1 MDIAW
6 EDLEDIGMTRLGHQK
21 RFMLGV
27 KRLKDMKKG
36 LFQANLNSSTVISSP
51 NNHRLIPPSTP
62 VRQSSGLTNHR
73 RPSVPIRQTKST
85 LERCNSLENNSIQ
98 PTQLT
103 IRK

>member
-1 MDIAW
+1 
-6 EDLEDIGMTRLGHQK
+6 
-21 RFMLGV
+21 MLGV

-36 LFQANLNSSTVISSP
+36 LYQINTNNSPSQQSP
-51 NNHRLIPPSTP
+51 NNHRLPPPSTP
-62 VRQSSGLTNHR
+62 ARQSNGLNHDR

-98 PTQLT
+98 PPQLT

>member
-1 MDIAW
+1 
-6 EDLEDIGMTRLGHQK
+6 
-21 RFMLGV
+21 MLGV

-36 LFQANLNSSTVISSP
+36 LYQANLNSSLLSPTIISSP
-51 NNHRLIPPSTP
+51 NNHRLPPPSTP
-62 VRQSSGLTNHR
+62 SRQSNG

-98 PTQLT
+98 STQLT